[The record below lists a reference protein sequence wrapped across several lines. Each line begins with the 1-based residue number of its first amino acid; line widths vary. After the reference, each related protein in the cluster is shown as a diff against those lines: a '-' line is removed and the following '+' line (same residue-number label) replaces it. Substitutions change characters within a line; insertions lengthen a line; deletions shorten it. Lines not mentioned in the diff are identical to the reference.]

1 MNEDYNY
8 FQDAEFRQSLA
19 DYERMLETGE
29 YIEFESE
36 TLTDIAEY
44 YAMEQRMDEANRC
57 IRYALSFYPDSV
69 DPQIFLS
76 RQQMFAGNEKEAW
89 QLCRKIA
96 DQDDRE
102 VIFLKAELNLY
113 FNKPEKAYQLLMEAY
128 RNSEDQTEAAN
139 MLSDAIC
146 LCRDY
151 DKFQKALEWVKILHN
166 KHPEYENSD
175 VMEAE
180 LRTLLGQPGE
190 ALMMMT
196 KHLEKHPYNTQAWIQ
211 LAEAHLAMSQYDEA
225 AEAVDF
231 VLAID
236 NEHAEA
242 LIMRGNILYDTE
254 KPKEAHEYY
263 KRFLGYFPN
272 DERVRYLDAE
282 CLMDMGEYEEAM
294 RRLSD
299 E

>member
-19 DYERMLETGE
+19 DYERLLETGE

-113 FNKPEKAYQLLMEAY
+113 FNKPEPKKEGGGGGVVSSLAGLCHV
-128 RNSEDQTEAAN
+128 
-139 MLSDAIC
+139 C
-146 LCRDY
+146 L
-151 DKFQKALEWVKILHN
+151 ASPLT
-166 KHPEYENSD
+166 PS
-175 VMEAE
+175 
-180 LRTLLGQPGE
+180 T
-190 ALMMMT
+190 
-196 KHLEKHPYNTQAWIQ
+196 
-211 LAEAHLAMSQYDEA
+211 
-225 AEAVDF
+225 
-231 VLAID
+231 
-236 NEHAEA
+236 
-242 LIMRGNILYDTE
+242 
-254 KPKEAHEYY
+254 
-263 KRFLGYFPN
+263 
-272 DERVRYLDAE
+272 
-282 CLMDMGEYEEAM
+282 
-294 RRLSD
+294 
-299 E
+299 